1 MQLKIN
7 LLHAI
12 FMMALGLMITNN
24 THGQQQRFFG
34 GIKAGMNFAQIDG
47 DGVFGFNKFA
57 YNAGFMG
64 GFKLKKITELQ
75 IEMLYSLRGSRYGR
89 HDPPFTQF
97 SLHYLEIPV
106 IFCVKDWLNEEGE
119 TPYYRMQFQGGF
131 SFGRLINSSSYSGD
145 DQYFKKN
152 DLSWIG
158 GINYYYTRNWAVSAR
173 YTSSLTPLY
182 RYIKNG
188 QSIKM
193 ISYFISLG
201 LNYRFN

>member
-1 MQLKIN
+1 M
-7 LLHAI
+7 
-12 FMMALGLMITNN
+12 
-24 THGQQQRFFG
+24 
-34 GIKAGMNFAQIDG
+34 
-47 DGVFGFNKFA
+47 
-57 YNAGFMG
+57 
-64 GFKLKKITELQ
+64 
-75 IEMLYSLRGSRYGR
+75 GR